1 MIVGVGY
8 LSHFTN
14 TGYFNTGL
22 SLYLP
27 SALSVGGNTGLGNLR
42 KLRYT
47 GVRAVGGRRPL
58 EILEYDT
65 EGWLLV
71 PLLFCTLSLYL
82 VLSVQNVHSVH
93 SVFNTQQ
100 YTIVQYIMVEYTI
113 LHTKHTIL
121 HT

>member
-1 MIVGVGY
+1 M
-8 LSHFTN
+8 
-14 TGYFNTGL
+14 
-22 SLYLP
+22 
-27 SALSVGGNTGLGNLR
+27 
-42 KLRYT
+42 
-47 GVRAVGGRRPL
+47 RAVGGRRPL

-100 YTIVQYIMVEYTI
+100 YTIVQYII
-113 LHTKHTIL
+113 L
-121 HT
+121 